1 MKLSRL
7 SIVLAALM
15 CVLSACGSKTDLIA
29 PTTINDPVAQ
39 PVTNETP
46 KKPGILLD

>member
-15 CVLSACGSKTDLIA
+15 CVLSACGSKSDLIA
-29 PTTINDPVAQ
+29 PASINEPVVE
-39 PVTNETP
+39 PVTVNKT